1 MATRLPATPYLETV
15 SAKGDAQYRHK
26 KQSGGSGEFAEV
38 WLRVEPTER
47 GAGLEFVNSIFGG
60 AISQSYVQS
69 VEKGITAMMKDGVLA
84 GCEFVD
90 IKVEVYDGKE
100 HPVDSKDVAFQKAG
114 REAFKLAVNSAKPV
128 LLEPIVI
135 LEVTFPSEYTGDI
148 QGDIT
153 RRRGRVQG
161 VDAIGDFQTIKAQV
175 PLAELSDYASSLG
188 SVTGG
193 QGSYN
198 IEEGHYETAPAL
210 VQQKVIAA
218 YNSSRNQE
226 E

>member
-1 MATRLPATPYLETV
+1 
-15 SAKGDAQYRHK
+15 
-26 KQSGGSGEFAEV
+26 
-38 WLRVEPTER
+38 
-47 GAGLEFVNSIFGG
+47 
-60 AISQSYVQS
+60 
-69 VEKGITAMMKDGVLA
+69 MMKDGVIA

-114 REAFKLAVNSAKPV
+114 REAFKLAVNAAKPV
-128 LLEPIVI
+128 LLEPIVL
-135 LEVTFPSEYTGDI
+135 LEVNFPSEYTGDI

-161 VDAIGDFQTIKAQV
+161 VDTAGDFQTLKALV
-175 PLAELSDYASSLG
+175 PLDELSDYAASLG

-193 QGSYN
+193 QGSYD
-198 IEEGHYETAPAL
+198 IEEGHYETAPAQ
-210 VQQKVIAA
+210 VMQKVVET
-218 YNSSRNQE
+218 YNSSRKQE